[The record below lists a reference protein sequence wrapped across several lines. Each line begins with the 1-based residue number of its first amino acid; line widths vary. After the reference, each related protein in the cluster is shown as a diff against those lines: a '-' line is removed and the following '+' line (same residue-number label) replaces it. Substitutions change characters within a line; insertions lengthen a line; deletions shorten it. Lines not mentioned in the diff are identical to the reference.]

1 MMTLAEAAAI
11 LSLSPDTL
19 RRQAQRGKLKGRK
32 YGKTWVVTPREV
44 ERYAEV
50 SMLRCGSTDPRYG
63 QRCILKPDHQDRHQ
77 ARGGP
82 VWDSAVLTG
91 GTPSRV
97 SSGYAV
103 QEQGP
108 ASVDVRQTSEDG

>member
-44 ERYAEV
+44 ERY
-50 SMLRCGSTDPRYG
+50 
-63 QRCILKPDHQDRHQ
+63 
-77 ARGGP
+77 
-82 VWDSAVLTG
+82 
-91 GTPSRV
+91 RV
-97 SSGYAV
+97 ENKRDLLPLS
-103 QEQGP
+103 
-108 ASVDVRQTSEDG
+108 